1 MRRRHED
8 KIYVSSSV
16 SPLMG
21 EGGSVVGGL
30 QIMRDI
36 TERKNAEERLR
47 NSEEQYRKLVETVQ
61 EGIAFIHPE
70 DATIVYCNNAYAKIL
85 ELSTREVAGRFF
97 FDFLDEA
104 QTEKALRE
112 KKMRQEGVGSAYE
125 VSVTAANGDKKS
137 LSATGTPLTNPDG
150 SYGGAVQ
157 SIMDVTERKRY
168 EEDLKKARET
178 AEKANRVK
186 SEFLANMSHEIRT
199 SMNGVIGMTEILLDT
214 PLSPEQRNYVETV
227 RASGE
232 SLLTIINDILD
243 FSKIEAGQMRV
254 ETTNFDLRS
263 IVEDVT
269 GLMAKRTHGKG
280 LELASLVDPDML
292 TMLRGDPGRIRQ
304 VLTNLLGNAVKF
316 TDEGEVVVRIGLADE
331 DEGSATV
338 RVEVRDTGPGIPAKK
353 QERIFRSFA
362 QADPSTTRHYGGTGL
377 GLTISKQLVEL
388 MGGRI
393 WVKSRPRV
401 GSTFYFE
408 LPLEKQPEVPSDAAP
423 AQRSNLHGL
432 RVLIVDDQATNRE
445 IMQRQTSAWGMSNQ
459 SAANG
464 VEALRKLRAA
474 AEEGQDFELAIVD
487 MIMPE
492 MDGVELA
499 REIKKDPTMSA
510 TSLVLLTSLGQREE
524 LEEAR
529 EVGGSLFNEA
539 GQAVRA
545 LRRTRH
551 GYERSGRGTKQEA

>member
-1 MRRRHED
+1 
-8 KIYVSSSV
+8 
-16 SPLMG
+16 
-21 EGGSVVGGL
+21 
-30 QIMRDI
+30 
-36 TERKNAEERLR
+36 
-47 NSEEQYRKLVETVQ
+47 
-61 EGIAFIHPE
+61 
-70 DATIVYCNNAYAKIL
+70 
-85 ELSTREVAGRFF
+85 
-97 FDFLDEA
+97 
-104 QTEKALRE
+104 
-112 KKMRQEGVGSAYE
+112 
-125 VSVTAANGDKKS
+125 
-137 LSATGTPLTNPDG
+137 
-150 SYGGAVQ
+150 
-157 SIMDVTERKRY
+157 
-168 EEDLKKARET
+168 
-178 AEKANRVK
+178 
-186 SEFLANMSHEIRT
+186 
-199 SMNGVIGMTEILLDT
+199 MNGVIGMTEILLDT

-423 AQRSNLHGL
+423 AQRGNLHGL

>member
-1 MRRRHED
+1 
-8 KIYVSSSV
+8 
-16 SPLMG
+16 MG

-36 TERKNAEERLR
+36 TERKNAEERLH

-112 KKMRQEGVGSAYE
+112 KKMRQEGVGFAYE

-199 SMNGVIGMTEILLDT
+199 FMNGVIGMTEILLDT

-432 RVLIVDDQATNRE
+432 RVLIVDEHATNRE